1 MLGSDDSTKRVS
13 LIHSSEVRTGHIL
26 RTKEKGE
33 RRTTLVAHTG
43 RRSAGVSVADHP
55 GGLHTNRWATLGISL
70 RATLNCLAF
79 GALGL

>member
-13 LIHSSEVRTGHIL
+13 LIHSSEVHTGHIL

-33 RRTTLVAHTG
+33 ERESSWHTG